1 MAFSD
6 IYSKALFAAVSASEA
21 ILKIYAQDFDSIL
34 KEDGSPLTQA
44 DLASTE
50 IIHQILDPLGI
61 PITGEESKKN
71 SYDERKAWRSSW
83 CIDPLDGTKEF
94 IKKNGE
100 FAVNIAHI
108 VDNKP
113 VFGIIASPVQRC
125 LLFGG
130 KQTGV
135 FECGFEHI
143 YDQALWMPLEP
154 KRKVEKEVQLI
165 GSRSHGTG
173 PLDDLIS
180 ELHTK
185 FEHISFSS
193 KGSSL
198 KFFDLAK
205 GDADIYPRFAPTME
219 WDIAAGQAIIEALG
233 GEVIN
238 QENNSPLVYN
248 KENLLN
254 PFFVVKTK
262 AFKEAMV

>member
-1 MAFSD
+1 MSLPD
-6 IYSKALFAAVSASEA
+6 HYNKALFAAVRASEA
-21 ILKIYAQDFDSIL
+21 ILEVYNKDFDLII

-44 DLASTE
+44 DLAATE
-50 IIHQILDPLGI
+50 VIHEILDPIGI
-61 PITGEESKKN
+61 PITGEESKKTHF
-71 SYDERKAWRSSW
+71 EQRKCWDSSW

-108 VDNKP
+108 VQNKA
-113 VFGIIASPVQRC
+113 VFGIIASPVQRT

-130 KQTGV
+130 EGFGV
-135 FECGFEHI
+135 FECHFQHI
-143 YDQALWMPLEP
+143 ENPTEWKAVEP
-154 KRKVEKEVQLI
+154 VRKVINEVQLI

-173 PLDDLIS
+173 PLDQLIS

-185 FEHISFSS
+185 FNHIAFSS

-205 GDADIYPRFAPTME
+205 GEADIYPRFAPTME

-233 GEVIN
+233 GEVIS
-238 QENNSPLVYN
+238 QENDAPLIYN

-262 AFKEAMV
+262 AFKEAMA